1 MARQVYPRMFE
12 TGKPIGVAILE
23 AKLEHAENHGDQ
35 LDVILGWNLLGDP
48 ALVVESG
55 KSGFKILYLVIDNA
69 LLITWVDYQ
78 W

>member
-12 TGKPIGVAILE
+12 TGKPIEVAILE
-23 AKLEHAENHGDQ
+23 ARLEHAENHADQ

-48 ALVVESG
+48 ALVVECG

>member
-1 MARQVYPRMFE
+1 MARQVYSRMFE
-12 TGKPIGVAILE
+12 TVKPIGVAIIE

-55 KSGFKILYLVIDNA
+55 KSGLKILYLVIDNA
-69 LLITWVDYQ
+69 LLITWVNYQ